1 MKKSILLLALI
12 VSAAAYAA
20 ETDGILKALAQKCD
34 VIDDEYMLK
43 KTGTEARRAIMKS
56 VRGEI
61 GCIAYESEFELR
73 DQGSRA
79 SGNFGSTYTGDKGL
93 KLFPPGGEYK
103 LTVPADF
110 DAKVKAWKAGMK
122 EKDADATGEIAAA
135 LFLEAIKR
143 DGVMNEAKMFGLF
156 KTAAEGG
163 NADAMFMQA
172 ICHYYGIGC
181 TKSRPTA
188 YKRLEDWKRMS
199 GTTKA
204 KRGGWIARR
213 FEFINR

>member
-1 MKKSILLLALI
+1 MKKTFLLLILL

-43 KTGTEARRAIMKS
+43 KTGTEARQSIMRS
-56 VRGEI
+56 IRGEI
-61 GCIAYESEFELR
+61 GCIAYESEIELK
-73 DQGSRA
+73 DAGSRA
-79 SGNFGSTYTGDKGL
+79 SGNFGSTYTGDKGI
-93 KLFPPGGEYK
+93 KMFPPGGTYK
-103 LTVPADF
+103 HTLPADF

-122 EKDADATGEIAAA
+122 EKDAEATGELAAA
-135 LFLEAIKR
+135 LFTEAVKR
-143 DGVMNEAKMFGLF
+143 DGTLNETKMFGLF

-181 TKSRPTA
+181 VKSRPTA
-188 YKRLEDWKRMS
+188 YKRLADWKQMS

>member
-1 MKKSILLLALI
+1 MKKIVLLFALI

-61 GCIAYESEFELR
+61 GCISYESEFELKDR
-73 DQGSRA
+73 GSRA
-79 SGNFGSTYTGDKGL
+79 SGSFGSTYTGSKGL
-93 KLFPPGGEYK
+93 NLFPPGGEYK
-103 LTVPADF
+103 LTLPADF
-110 DAKVKAWKAGMK
+110 DDKVKAWKLGLKM
-122 EKDADATGEIAAA
+122 KDADATGELAAA
-135 LFLEAIKR
+135 LFIEAIKR
-143 DGVMNEAKMFGLF
+143 DGVMNESKMFGLF
-156 KTAAEGG
+156 KTSAEGG

>member
-1 MKKSILLLALI
+1 MKKIGLLFALI

-34 VIDDEYMLK
+34 VIDDEYMFK
-43 KTGTEARRAIMKS
+43 KTGTEARRAIMRS

-61 GCIAYESEFELR
+61 GCISYESEFELKVR
-73 DQGSRA
+73 GSRA
-79 SGNFGSTYTGDKGL
+79 SGSFGSTYTGRKGL
-93 KLFPPGGEYK
+93 NLFPPGGEYK
-103 LTVPADF
+103 LTLPADF
-110 DAKVKAWKAGMK
+110 DDKVKAWKLGLKM
-122 EKDADATGEIAAA
+122 KDADATGELAAA
-135 LFLEAIKR
+135 LFMEAIKR
-143 DGVMNEAKMFGLF
+143 DGVMNESKMFGLF
-156 KTAAEGG
+156 KTSAEGG

>member
-1 MKKSILLLALI
+1 MKKLILLFSLI
-12 VSAAAYAA
+12 VSAAAFAA
-20 ETDGILKALAQKCD
+20 ETDGILKSLAQKCD

-43 KTGTEARRAIMKS
+43 RTGTDARQAILRLL
-56 VRGEI
+56 RGEI
-61 GCIAYESEFELR
+61 GIVSYESEVERNLAGGR
-73 DQGSRA
+73 GTS
-79 SGNFGSTYTGDKGL
+79 FGSSYEGARGPKI
-93 KLFPPGGEYK
+93 FPPGGAYRVV
-103 LTVPADF
+103 TPSNF
-110 DAKVKAWKAGMK
+110 DTKVKAWKLGLK
-122 EKDADATGEIAAA
+122 EKDADATGELAAA
-135 LFLEAIKR
+135 LFVDAIKR
-143 DGVMNEAKMFGLF
+143 DGVMNESKMFGLF
-156 KTAAEGG
+156 KTSAEGG